1 MSNLSVKEK
10 IKKHNSNISEMIEK
24 LTKFH
29 KENSKITNNYDNPN
43 YGHLGDVYAIAENLE
58 QVLLLTGVI
67 KEEES
72 QYQN

>member
-29 KENSKITNNYDNPN
+29 KENSKITNNYDNPH
-43 YGHLGDVYAIAENLE
+43 YGHLGDVYHIAENLE
-58 QVLLLTGVI
+58 DVLLAAGII
-67 KEEES
+67 KEEEK
-72 QYQN
+72 QYQ